1 MSAKEKFYGLGRNE
15 TAFQKRHQQLQKWE
29 GSQTNKE
36 PIFISSKR
44 KQSRVKFGESV
55 VFLAAVQ
62 SGDMKEV
69 ERLISD
75 EKADVNS
82 VNKDGLT
89 SLHQVKDRVRKGGG
103 RGWGSEGEGE
113 IDYDL
118 DGESA
123 RNI

>member
-15 TAFQKRHQQLQKWE
+15 TAFQKRDQQLQKWE
-29 GSQTNKE
+29 KSQTNKE
-36 PIFISSKR
+36 PAFISSKR
-44 KQSRVKFGESV
+44 KLPRVKFGDSV

-89 SLHQVKDRVRKGGG
+89 SLHQVEIRGREGGK
-103 RGWGSEGEGE
+103 E
-113 IDYDL
+113 
-118 DGESA
+118 
-123 RNI
+123 